1 MIAMSQTAMT
11 SRSAGRP
18 RDVDL
23 QSRRRSEIIAIATRQ
38 FAKNGYAGTDVQFIA
53 DEMEVA
59 KGTVYRYFSTKEELF
74 FATVDAGMQQLR
86 LAIDNAT
93 TGARTLIERVE
104 LGIMGYLNYFD
115 EHSDVIELLIQE
127 RANFR
132 DRVKPT
138 YFVHQEAN
146 MRPWKD
152 LFRGMIHEGLV
163 RDVPVDRI
171 TEVIS
176 DLLYGTIFT
185 NHFAGRKK
193 SLCDQCKDVLDIL
206 FNGVLLVAE
215 RRGNDA

>member
-1 MIAMSQTAMT
+1 
-11 SRSAGRP
+11 
-18 RDVDL
+18 
-23 QSRRRSEIIAIATRQ
+23 
-38 FAKNGYAGTDVQFIA
+38 VQFIA
-53 DEMEVA
+53 DELEVA

-86 LAIDNAT
+86 LAIDSAT
-93 TGARTLIERVE
+93 TGARTSIERVE
-104 LGIMGYLNYFD
+104 LGVMGYLNYFD

-127 RANFR
+127 RASFR

-146 MRPWKD
+146 MGPWKD
-152 LFRGMIHEGLV
+152 LFRGMIREGLV

-206 FNGVLLVAE
+206 FNGVLVVAE